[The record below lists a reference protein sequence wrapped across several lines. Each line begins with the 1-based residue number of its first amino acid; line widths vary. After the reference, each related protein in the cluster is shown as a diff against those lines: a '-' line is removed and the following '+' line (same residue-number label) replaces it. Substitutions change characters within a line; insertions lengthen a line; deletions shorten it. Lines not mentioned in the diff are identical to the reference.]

1 MGGEMSLWRIAIH
14 AGATG
19 QHTLTNISLRISV
32 QLILNA
38 NNQPNHMAENQCI

>member
-1 MGGEMSLWRIAIH
+1 MGKKMSLWRVAIH

-19 QHTLTNISLRISV
+19 QHTLTNILLDISV

-38 NNQPNHMAENQCI
+38 NNRPSYMAEN